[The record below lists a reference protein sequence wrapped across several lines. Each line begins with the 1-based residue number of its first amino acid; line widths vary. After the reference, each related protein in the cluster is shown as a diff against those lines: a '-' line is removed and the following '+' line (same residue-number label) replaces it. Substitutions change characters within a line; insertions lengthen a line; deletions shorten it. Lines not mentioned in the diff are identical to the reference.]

1 MKKLKDEHKP
11 QRGLSTGHPV
21 QKFAK
26 NMWASLLE
34 DQEIK
39 KKELQKSKEIQPQ
52 KMLDRRRK
60 YG

>member
-1 MKKLKDEHKP
+1 MNKLKDEHKP

-34 DQEIK
+34 E
-39 KKELQKSKEIQPQ
+39 
-52 KMLDRRRK
+52 
-60 YG
+60 